1 MVRCSIVLERR
12 LSRHFSTIFICGIFF
27 TLSVLIFMSFCNM
40 PCEDKTYAAEHKD
53 GLEDEELGYWNK
65 HIFIPAKNISTF
77 LIILIMSVPGNKQN
91 RAVIR
96 ETWASSLPKEVIM
109 KFVIGVGDLAT
120 DGKILLSEENGYH
133 NDLLML
139 QFFNESYTSL
149 TEKLIESFKWIDK
162 NVHFQ
167 FLFKG
172 DEDTFI
178 RVNVLL
184 EELKS
189 KPKNRLYWGF
199 FDGRAHIKTKGK
211 WQEKDWFLCD
221 RYLPYA
227 VGGGYVLS
235 SDLVHYIAINSKVL
249 KVYKSEDVSV
259 GTWLGPL
266 DITRVHDTRFNTEFR
281 SRGCF
286 NVYIV
291 THKQSEIDMRT
302 LHFNLKETGR
312 LCNQESKYR
321 NSYIYNWKV
330 PPTQCCIRND
340 SSVP

>member
-1 MVRCSIVLERR
+1 MLRRITILERR
-12 LSRHFSTIFICGIFF
+12 LSHHFSTIFICGIFL
-27 TLSVLIFMSFCNM
+27 TLGMLIFMSFCNM
-40 PCEDKTYAAEHKD
+40 TCEDKMSTALHKD
-53 GLEDEELGYWNK
+53 VLEDGELKNSN
-65 HIFIPAKNISTF
+65 IRSLIPAKKISTF
-77 LIILIMSVPGNKQN
+77 LIILIMSVPRNKQN

-96 ETWASSLPKEVIM
+96 ETWANSLPNNVIL
-109 KFVIGVGDLAT
+109 KFVIGVGDLAA
-120 DGKILLSEENGYH
+120 DGKILLNEENDYYK
-133 NDLLML
+133 DLLML

-162 NVHFQ
+162 NVDFQ

-172 DEDTFI
+172 DEDTFV
-178 RVNVLL
+178 RVSVLL

-189 KPKNRLYWGF
+189 KPKTRLYWGF

-235 SDLVHYIAINSKVL
+235 SDLVHYVVINSKVL

-266 DITRVHDTRFNTEFR
+266 DIARVHDPRFNTEFR

-286 NVYIV
+286 DVYIV
-291 THKQSEIDMRT
+291 THKQSEKDMRT

-312 LCNQESKYR
+312 LCNQEIKYR